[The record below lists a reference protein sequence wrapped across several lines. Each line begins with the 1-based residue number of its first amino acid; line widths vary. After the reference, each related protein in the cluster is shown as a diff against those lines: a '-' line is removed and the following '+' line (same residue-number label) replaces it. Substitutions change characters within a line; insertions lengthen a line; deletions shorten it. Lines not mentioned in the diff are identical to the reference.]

1 MFNKKEIEALT
12 ARVEV
17 LENKNKEL
25 KARAEVLEFKEEAK
39 GAKYIVAKSE
49 KPLRWLAW
57 DNTYKISYLS
67 ENGDKV
73 ITAEFCFDAAVTVHV
88 NDKYVELWRDG
99 KISCA
104 LFVHGEKLVEIDID
118 VYTRAFA
125 DRINELMKGFVTLTA
140 STEKATASIEQLTNA
155 VNAVKKST
163 KSAK

>member
-1 MFNKKEIEALT
+1 MFNKKKIVALEARIAL
-12 ARVEV
+12 
-17 LENKNKEL
+17 LDNKNKEL
-25 KARAEVLEFKEEAK
+25 TARAEVLEFKEKAK
-39 GAKYIVAKSE
+39 GEKFIVAKSE
-49 KPLRWLAW
+49 KPFRWLAW

-140 STEKATASIEQLTNA
+140 STEKATASIEQLNA
-155 VNAVKKST
+155 AVEKST